1 MKEFTIKNGAEEI
14 ELTINFVDS
23 ANLKLLT
30 RDDRENKLFRQ
41 TSYTQKTINGDI
53 TKVVTDIN
61 DIIAKYTKYGYSE
74 ENLNSLATRL

>member
-1 MKEFTIKNGAEEI
+1 MSKNGAEEI
-14 ELTINFVDS
+14 ELTINFGNS
-23 ANLKLLT
+23 TNLKKLA
-30 RDDRENKLFRQ
+30 RDNTNRLFKQ

-53 TKVVTDIN
+53 TKVVTNIN